1 MSKEQPQPGRDD
13 VFRALADPTRR
24 KILRLLNAGE
34 LSAGD
39 LAAHFQIT
47 GPSMSHHFN
56 VLKAAD
62 LIRTRRNGQQILYSL
77 NTTVVQDLVAALFD
91 LFPLGEPSSQEVL

>member
-1 MSKEQPQPGRDD
+1 MSKEQAQSGRDD
-13 VFRALADPTRR
+13 TFRALADPTRR

-34 LSAGD
+34 MSAGD
-39 LAAHFQIT
+39 LANHFEIS

-56 VLKAAD
+56 VLKNAD

-77 NTTVVQDLVAALFD
+77 NTTVVQDMLAHLLD
-91 LFPLGEPSSQEVL
+91 LFPAKSNQEVL